1 MRPGILLHVTLSIA
15 VILLGVGLLRSSHAL
30 SLTQS
35 ENARLNAELR
45 QRPDAADTTRNVE
58 QTVDDGTSAALA
70 SQLSELN
77 RLRAEVAAFTAREQ
91 ALTNLLAQD
100 ATHIKQLEQPEAES
114 ARQDTNQQS
123 AADVES
129 AAAIRGVPT
138 PSSPSLS
145 TNTTWTQDQIDA
157 FRCANN
163 LLQINLAATAWA
175 QTHSGFAPPDF
186 VSLQDY
192 LAPMTLIC
200 PARRPRSL
208 SVDWRGFDTSAIT
221 YAIFPPGNDL
231 RWGTGAA
238 HRQYAHC
245 PIHEIVSLN
254 YPRLIGFP
262 PRYSIRR

>member
-1 MRPGILLHVTLSIA
+1 MRPGTLLHVILSSA
-15 VILLGVGLLRSSHAL
+15 VILLGIGFLRSSQAL

-45 QRPDAADTTRNVE
+45 QRTDAAGTTRNVE
-58 QTVDDGTSAALA
+58 QTVDDGTSTTLA

-77 RLRAEVAAFTAREQ
+77 RLRAEVAAFTAREH
-91 ALTNLLAQD
+91 ALTNRLAQN
-100 ATHIKQLEQPEAES
+100 ATLIKQLEQPEAES
-114 ARQDTNQQS
+114 ARQETNQQP
-123 AADVES
+123 AADIES
-129 AAAIRGVPT
+129 TAAIRQVPNN
-138 PSSPSLS
+138 SSPSLS
-145 TNTTWTQDQIDA
+145 TDTTWTQDQIDA
-157 FRCANN
+157 YRCANN

-175 QTHSGFAPPDF
+175 HTHAGLAPPDF

-208 SVDWRGFDTSAIT
+208 SVDWQGFDTSAIT

-231 RWGTGAA
+231 RWGTGTA

-245 PIHEIVSLN
+245 PIHEIVSFN

-262 PRYSIRR
+262 PRYLIRR